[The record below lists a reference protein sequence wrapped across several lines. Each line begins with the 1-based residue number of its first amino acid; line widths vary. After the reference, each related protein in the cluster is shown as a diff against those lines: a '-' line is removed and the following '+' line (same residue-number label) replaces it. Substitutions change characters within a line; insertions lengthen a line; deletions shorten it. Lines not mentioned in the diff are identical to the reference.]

1 MTASRAGT
9 AGLLSK
15 GAVNRERKPSPAGH
29 GDASS
34 REIVLAIHH
43 GGPRLAPLWACP
55 PPGTLLQEPSGR
67 VVREAEMFCPPFE
80 ERSHG
85 TRYTRNDESAPR
97 SPRPCR
103 GERDRPGREVDRCT
117 TNHGLSP
124 SDRRSRR
131 PRPSSAMTLVS
142 VLVPTHQDMHLLERS
157 LPAFLRR
164 RPNELEVII
173 INNDPSQN
181 VRDWAQSRLEREVT
195 VLEMGYPSGFARAVN
210 AGVSAS
216 SGEYVMFC
224 NADLFVS
231 ESYVDEMLSFFEAHP
246 RAGCAAGKLL
256 RYELD
261 ADRETDVIDTA
272 GLVMHRNR
280 RATVRGEGLKD
291 SGQLERIEEVFAVDG
306 AGLFARR
313 SALESIRIGDEYFD
327 NSFFMYKEDWDL
339 CWRLRLAGW
348 ECWYVP
354 SAVAFHGRTSRGLGE
369 KSYLS
374 SVIEFHR
381 NERAKPRFVRM
392 HSMKNQWAMLLKNED
407 GYSFIRDL
415 PFILARESL
424 VLAYNLVFSPR
435 ALIAIPRFLKLVPE
449 TLQKRR
455 AIKGRQVMSPSAMRP
470 WLAGDRSSSRSSR

>member
-1 MTASRAGT
+1 
-9 AGLLSK
+9 
-15 GAVNRERKPSPAGH
+15 
-29 GDASS
+29 
-34 REIVLAIHH
+34 
-43 GGPRLAPLWACP
+43 
-55 PPGTLLQEPSGR
+55 
-67 VVREAEMFCPPFE
+67 
-80 ERSHG
+80 
-85 TRYTRNDESAPR
+85 
-97 SPRPCR
+97 
-103 GERDRPGREVDRCT
+103 
-117 TNHGLSP
+117 
-124 SDRRSRR
+124 
-131 PRPSSAMTLVS
+131 MTLVS
-142 VLVPTHQDMHLLERS
+142 VLVPTYQDMQLLERA
-157 LPAFLRR
+157 LPTFLRR
-164 RPNELEVII
+164 SPNELEVII

-181 VRDWAQSRLEREVT
+181 VRDWAQSRLERQVT

-210 AGVSAS
+210 AGISAS
-216 SGEYVMFC
+216 SGDYVMFC
-224 NADLFVS
+224 NADLFVC
-231 ESYVDEMLSFFEAHP
+231 EAYVDEMLSFFEAHP

-261 ADRETDVIDTA
+261 AERETDVIDTA
-272 GLVMHRNR
+272 GLVMNRNR

-291 SGQLERIEEVFAVDG
+291 IGQFERVQEVFGVDG

-354 SAVAFHGRTSRGLGE
+354 TAVALHGRTSRGLGE

-381 NERAKPRFVRM
+381 NERTKPHFVRM
-392 HSMKNQWAMLLKNED
+392 HSMKNQWTMLLKNED

-435 ALIAIPRFLKLVPE
+435 TLIAIPRFFMLVPE
-449 TLQKRR
+449 TVRKRR
-455 AIKGRQVMSPSAMRP
+455 ALKRRQAISPRAMRP
-470 WLAGDRSSSRSSR
+470 WLAGERSKPPSSRR

>member
-1 MTASRAGT
+1 
-9 AGLLSK
+9 
-15 GAVNRERKPSPAGH
+15 
-29 GDASS
+29 
-34 REIVLAIHH
+34 
-43 GGPRLAPLWACP
+43 
-55 PPGTLLQEPSGR
+55 
-67 VVREAEMFCPPFE
+67 
-80 ERSHG
+80 
-85 TRYTRNDESAPR
+85 
-97 SPRPCR
+97 
-103 GERDRPGREVDRCT
+103 
-117 TNHGLSP
+117 
-124 SDRRSRR
+124 
-131 PRPSSAMTLVS
+131 
-142 VLVPTHQDMHLLERS
+142 MHLLERS
-157 LPAFLRR
+157 LPTFLRR
-164 RPNELEVII
+164 SPNELEVII

-261 ADRETDVIDTA
+261 AERETDVIDTA
-272 GLVMHRNR
+272 GLVMNRNR

-291 SGQLERIEEVFAVDG
+291 IGQLERVEEVFAVDG

-313 SALESIRIGDEYFD
+313 SALESTRIGDEYFD

-348 ECWYVP
+348 GCWYVP

-381 NERAKPRFVRM
+381 NERAKPHFVRM

-424 VLAYNLVFSPR
+424 VLVYNLVFSPR
-435 ALIAIPRFLKLVPE
+435 TLIAIPRFLTLVPE
-449 TLQKRR
+449 TVRKRR
-455 AIKGRQVMSPSAMRP
+455 AIKSRQVVSPRAMRR
-470 WLAGDRSSSRSSR
+470 WLAGDRSGPGSSHS